1 MKETDQELE
10 DLLHYLNLPGALWV
24 PVRVR
29 VRFGLDGTG
38 YEIDLNAGHSRA
50 LREALARYV
59 RAARRA
65 GGSARRPAR
74 GRAQGPGGLNSTEV
88 RERANALGIEVE
100 DRGRVP
106 AEVVVTFKTA
116 VAR

>member
-1 MKETDQELE
+1 MCVR
-10 DLLHYLNLPGALWV
+10 HGGPGA
-24 PVRVR
+24 
-29 VRFGLDGTG
+29 
-38 YEIDLNAGHSRA
+38 
-50 LREALARYV
+50 
-59 RAARRA
+59 
-65 GGSARRPAR
+65 
-74 GRAQGPGGLNSTEV
+74 AQGPGGLNSTEV